1 MRMATAMTVV
11 LLMAGTT
18 LEGSSLFKDGKTAPE
33 VVVNEKGEEVT
44 SRGTPTVSS
53 ASLISVK
60 KPKTK
65 KFKVHDIITI
75 IVREESRSKSE
86 ADASTSK
93 EASLTAELKEWIQ
106 LKHMGRDDARDL
118 KLIPDAGIA
127 ATTPS
132 IDVSAKGEFEG
143 EGDVERKDS
152 FLTKIAATVVDVKP
166 NGNLVLEAKRFIQ
179 TDDEK
184 ISMSLTGTVR
194 PADVAVDNSVSST
207 NVADLAVTKTTSGVA
222 RDGQKR
228 GWLVRLLQAISP
240 F

>member
-11 LLMAGTT
+11 LLLAGTA
-18 LEGSSLFKDGKTAPE
+18 LAGGSLFKDGKTAPE
-33 VVVNEKGEEVT
+33 VLVNEKGEEVT

-53 ASLISVK
+53 TSLIAVK
-60 KPKTK
+60 KPKTR
-65 KFKVHDIITI
+65 KFEVHDIITI
-75 IVREESRSKSE
+75 IVREESNSKSE
-86 ADASTSK
+86 ADASTAK
-93 EASLTAELKEWIQ
+93 EASLNAELKEWIQ
-106 LKHMGRDDARDL
+106 FKTERGGKSR

-127 ATTPS
+127 ATTPT
-132 IDVSAKGEFEG
+132 IDVSAKAEFEG
-143 EGDVERKDS
+143 EGDVARKDS

-184 ISMSLTGTVR
+184 ISMTLTGMVCPT
-194 PADVAVDNSVSST
+194 DVGVDNTVSST
-207 NVADLAVTKTTSGVA
+207 NVADLAVTKATSGIA

-228 GWLVRLLQAISP
+228 GWLVRLLHAISP